1 MCARTNNFGRVA
13 IVSVLSDVQE
23 RKRKA
28 ESKESAA
35 LAAMN
40 TPSANSN
47 YEMMAD
53 EQPSGIRKI
62 GSNTYL
68 LCSFDLK
75 KEP

>member
-1 MCARTNNFGRVA
+1 MCARTNNFGWIA

-40 TPSANSN
+40 TPRATSN
-47 YEMMAD
+47 YEMMVHSAD

-62 GSNTYL
+62 GSNNIL
-68 LCSFDLK
+68 AMIF
-75 KEP
+75 

>member
-1 MCARTNNFGRVA
+1 MCAGTNNFGRVA
-13 IVSVLSDVQE
+13 MVSVLSDVQE

-40 TPSANSN
+40 TPRANSN
-47 YEMMAD
+47 YEMMVHSAD

-62 GSNTYL
+62 GSNNIL
-68 LCSFDLK
+68 AMLF
-75 KEP
+75 

>member
-1 MCARTNNFGRVA
+1 MCARTNNFGWIA

-40 TPSANSN
+40 TPRANSN
-47 YEMMAD
+47 YEMMVHSAD

-62 GSNTYL
+62 GSNNIL
-68 LCSFDLK
+68 AMLF
-75 KEP
+75 

>member
-1 MCARTNNFGRVA
+1 MCARTNNFGWIA

-40 TPSANSN
+40 TPRANSN
-47 YEMMAD
+47 YEMMVHSAD

-62 GSNTYL
+62 GSNNIL
-68 LCSFDLK
+68 AMIF
-75 KEP
+75 